1 MPGGSK
7 AKKQNTFG
15 KDTIREKEKEQE
27 NENKD
32 EDK

>member
-15 KDTIREKEKEQE
+15 KYTFRDKKKEQE

-32 EDK
+32 KDK